1 MRKNFNT
8 LSKYIID
15 NSEREYQKETL
26 TGLFRAILEPCIS
39 NQKFEAS
46 IFIRLSDVEYK
57 SDIIKRL
64 NFSGAKIFSYSDSL
78 IEFGYENLEISNI
91 WKNLEFVIVT
101 GERYSSALLWDFSLS
116 DKKNYSPVCI
126 FYNSNKISEI
136 IKDIK
141 DNSKIDIL
149 IPYNIE
155 RRDNLLLNQSVQS
168 IIDRF
173 NEKNEEAIL
182 SEFEKNQFINSDDNM
197 KTAEIITKKARFIAH
212 EIKNNLSII
221 NLYSK
226 IFEKRLSDITAE
238 KEVIQSL
245 ENAIKTINNASSN
258 MSYLIGDLRC
268 LSAVYKTDFDL
279 KELIDNIIQS
289 SNQKALLKDID
300 LISDLKENIIINSD
314 KTKLECVLIN
324 LIYNAIE
331 ACKAH
336 CMVRINARKTKNEL
350 KITVKNNGEM
360 IPSQIKN
367 KIFEADFTTKP
378 NGNGLGLAY
387 SKSQLQ
393 LLGGDV
399 ELVCSNEEETV
410 FEVTVRLK

>member
-15 NSEREYQKETL
+15 NSEREYHKETL

-78 IEFGYENLEISNI
+78 LDFGYENLEISNI

-101 GERYSSALLWDFSLS
+101 GERYSAALLWDFSLS

-155 RRDNLLLNQSVQS
+155 RRDNLLLNQSVRS
-168 IIDRF
+168 IIDKF

-245 ENAIKTINNASSN
+245 ENAIKTINNASAN

-268 LSAVYKTDFDL
+268 LSSVYKTDFDL

-289 SNQKALLKDID
+289 SYQKALLKNVD
-300 LISDLKENIIINSD
+300 LVSDLKENIIINSD

-331 ACKAH
+331 ACSAH